1 MMMEKPE
8 VMFVAVDLDVNTTGA
23 SDECT
28 NCAKT
33 GGGYRGGGQGCYG
46 DDTVSTE
53 CEDADARDLE
63 G

>member
-8 VMFVAVDLDVNTTGA
+8 VEFVSIDLESSVLTN
-23 SDECT
+23 SDTCT
-28 NCAKT
+28 NCALT
-33 GGGYRGGGQGCYG
+33 SGGYRGGGQGCYG

-53 CEDADARDLE
+53 CEDALSKAIA